1 MNEQSGAYTDSFQ
14 RVRVTNVETES
25 GKGEESV
32 KRELAKKRTGKEREY
47 DWIRILLFSVSRGA
61 GVGTGTKAESW

>member
-47 DWIRILLFSVSRGA
+47 D
-61 GVGTGTKAESW
+61 